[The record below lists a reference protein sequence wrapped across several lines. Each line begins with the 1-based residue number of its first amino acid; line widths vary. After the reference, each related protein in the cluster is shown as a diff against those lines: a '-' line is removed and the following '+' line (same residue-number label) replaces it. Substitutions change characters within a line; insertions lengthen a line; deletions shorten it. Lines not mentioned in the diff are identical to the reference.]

1 MTVLVAGGSGFI
13 GSHIVKKFLNADI
26 PLIITDIR
34 EADFPHIPQMKIDII
49 NDVEALTSIMTS
61 NNVTAVIHLVG
72 FPNVADCEKDPM
84 TSFKINTLS
93 TQSIVESMRKSD
105 VEKILFASSAAVYG
119 YKINGKVSEETEP
132 RPDTIYGFHK
142 LFSEQIIKSYAERYG
157 IKFVILRLFNV
168 FGGDPTLRTDVISL
182 FIKQALNKKPLT
194 VFGPNKY
201 RDFIYIE
208 DVAHAFL
215 ISYQSKVENTIFNI
229 GSGNKITLQELVSI
243 FKEINPQ
250 IQVITKESPDDGTG
264 IYADITLAKNLLGFN
279 PRSPRE
285 AIRDYIQRF
294 LSPSSS

>member
-1 MTVLVAGGSGFI
+1 MTILVAGGSGFI
-13 GSHIVKKFLNADI
+13 GSHIVKKFLNSDI
-26 PLIITDIR
+26 PLLIADIR
-34 EADFPHIPQMKIDII
+34 EADFPHIPQKKIDI
-49 NDVEALTSIMTS
+49 NDVEALTRLMTN

-72 FPNVADCEKDPM
+72 LPNISDCEKDPM
-84 TSFKINTLS
+84 MSFKINALS
-93 TQSIVESMRKSD
+93 TQSIVEAMRKSD

-168 FGGDPTLRTDVISL
+168 FGGDPTLRTDIISL
-182 FIKQALNKKPLT
+182 FIKQALNRKPLI

-208 DVAHAFL
+208 DVAQAFL
-215 ISYQSKVENTIFNI
+215 SSYQRNVENKIFNI
-229 GSGNKITLQELVSI
+229 GSGNKITLEELVSI

-279 PRSPRE
+279 PRNPRE
-285 AIRDYIQRF
+285 AIRDYIKRF
-294 LSPSSS
+294 LSPSSN